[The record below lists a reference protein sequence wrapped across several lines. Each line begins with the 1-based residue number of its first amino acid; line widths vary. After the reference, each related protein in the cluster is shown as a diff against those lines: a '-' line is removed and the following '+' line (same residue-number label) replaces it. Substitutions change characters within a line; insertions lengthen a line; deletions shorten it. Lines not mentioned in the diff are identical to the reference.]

1 MFSKKHHIDYNQD
14 TRVMGENKDTLIDK
28 NNLIASKYLKTENYI
43 QTESRGWKCD
53 GDIWRT
59 FSNHDKQTWKYLH
72 NKTDK
77 KVHQVVASLLNSGCC
92 TGLHWSEC
100 WPEFHAW

>member
-43 QTESRGWKCD
+43 QTESRG
-53 GDIWRT
+53 
-59 FSNHDKQTWKYLH
+59 
-72 NKTDK
+72 
-77 KVHQVVASLLNSGCC
+77 
-92 TGLHWSEC
+92 
-100 WPEFHAW
+100 